1 MLVKAQE
8 RRVQMNQKE
17 AETSE
22 ASSCDPTIEASDL
35 STSFVSLENNM
46 SSDRHRGRAAGVAM
60 VQRMKRF
67 DSTSN
72 LSRDKN
78 KTVEKLSWN
87 DLEVGEMVPA
97 SASHHGGFLDNGV
110 STFTTVLPYEPVRS
124 LCGSHFICVIAGSP
138 SNRRFL
144 SERLDIPWRQRAH

>member
-72 LSRDKN
+72 LSKDKN

-87 DLEVGEMVPA
+87 DLEVGEMLGT
-97 SASHHGGFLDNGV
+97 GGFSSVHSVSILPKSQTFALKHLKHKLWNGDTDKLTLAASDLGWV
-110 STFTTVLPYEPVRS
+110 SVLMAFPSIRL
-124 LCGSHFICVIAGSP
+124 LCSV
-138 SNRRFL
+138 
-144 SERLDIPWRQRAH
+144 